1 MIQEAEDPEWGGR
14 GKSIITELYLQF
26 LLQLIYTFIICD

>member
-1 MIQEAEDPEWGGR
+1 MGGGR